1 MDTEYLHR
9 IYPLYPSLS
18 LFIPLYPSLSL
29 FIPLYPSLSFF
40 IPLYPSFSLFDYF
53 ASTSNRRHH
62 EPKGRVWGTQKWCGD
77 VSDVSVVLVVS
88 DVCFVLLFWF
98 AVRCLCLV
106 NRFLPFFTCIVTL
119 CNTLGPLGVRITSV
133 AFMWLGRRRFPP

>member
-1 MDTEYLHR
+1 M
-9 IYPLYPSLS
+9 
-18 LFIPLYPSLSL
+18 
-29 FIPLYPSLSFF
+29 
-40 IPLYPSFSLFDYF
+40 
-53 ASTSNRRHH
+53 
-62 EPKGRVWGTQKWCGD
+62 
-77 VSDVSVVLVVS
+77 SVVLVVS